1 MTTYHRVNVDGL
13 EVFYREA
20 GPKDAE
26 TIILLHG
33 FPSSSHMFRGLIP
46 KLADRFHVVAPD
58 YIGFGYSAQPPP
70 SQFVYTFDSLSLHVE
85 KLLFGQLGL
94 TEFVIYVQ
102 DYGSPIGFRIASR
115 RPETVLAIV
124 VQNGNA
130 YAEGLSPAWEP
141 LRALWANRNPDTE
154 QAVRAFLTAE
164 TTRFQY
170 LHGAGD
176 PAKICP
182 DSYTF
187 DQFFLDRPGNDRIQ
201 LDLFQD
207 YASNPPLYPEW
218 QSYFRKYRPPMLV
231 AWGQNDPF
239 FTVAGARAYQR
250 DLPEAQLHLFDTGH
264 FALEEHAEEIAV
276 LIKQFLAKHPRSH
289 SSDRSVASSQGS
301 ISKTFSEGDSDGD
314 GA

>member
-1 MTTYHRVNVDGL
+1 MTTYNRVKVDGL

-20 GPKDAE
+20 GPKAAE
-26 TIILLHG
+26 TLVLLHG
-33 FPSSSHMFRGLIP
+33 FPSSSHMFRDLIP
-46 KLADRFHVVAPD
+46 ELADRFHVVAPD
-58 YIGFGYSAQPPP
+58 YIGFGYSAQPPAP
-70 SQFVYTFDSLSLHVE
+70 EFPYTFESLASHLE
-85 KLLFGQLGL
+85 KLLFGELGL

-115 RPETVLAIV
+115 HPEAILGIV

-141 LRALWANRNPDTE
+141 LRALWANRNPGTE
-154 QAVRAFLTAE
+154 QAARAFLTAE

-170 LHGAGD
+170 LHGARD
-176 PAKICP
+176 PAKVCP

-187 DQFFLDRPGNDRIQ
+187 DQLFLDRPGNDRIQ

-218 QSYFRKYRPPMLV
+218 QAYFRKYQPPMLV

-239 FTVAGARAYQR
+239 FTVAGARAYLR
-250 DLPEAQLHLFDTGH
+250 DLPETELHLFDTGH
-264 FALEEHAEEIAV
+264 FALEEHAEEIAA
-276 LIKQFLAKHPRSH
+276 LIKQFLAKDRRGT
-289 SSDRSVASSQGS
+289 SSDRRVAGGRES
-301 ISKTFSEGDSDGD
+301 ISKNFSEGE
-314 GA
+314 